1 MDKSTEITGILR
13 KKKKIWVPIMLIH
26 YLIDG
31 VTSIGAAF
39 LGEHNELGAFLL
51 FSLLGNEE

>member
-1 MDKSTEITGILR
+1 
-13 KKKKIWVPIMLIH
+13 MLIH